1 MSATHA
7 RQRFP
12 RLATLL
18 GYREDRPARPVA
30 TVGLRDSGVP
40 ASPVPQP
47 VAGPV
52 REHPEW
58 GPPPVARPVHM
69 VSDEDGIMPCCGL
82 TEFDVP
88 RADCVTIRPELVTCP
103 GMPITGRWAGPEAQQ
118 PFTGEPE
125 TGPMT
130 EPPAEVLVSEF
141 PGLPLEYPPAP
152 ADTGIL
158 SRVLEGLRALGDGTA
173 PAFAHYPP
181 AARGAR
187 IPAAAALGWLRQ
199 VRYPSCYG
207 TPEEYAAV
215 MRRCSAVTGTSSLWE
230 RPAAWPRP
238 EIEAP
243 GRAA

>member
-7 RQRFP
+7 RRS
-12 RLATLL
+12 RLARFADLFR
-18 GYREDRPARPVA
+18 YDPARP
-30 TVGLRDSGVP
+30 P
-40 ASPVPQP
+40 
-47 VAGPV
+47 
-52 REHPEW
+52 
-58 GPPPVARPVHM
+58 RPVINVAPGVEIPAHLVPDDGLQRPPWDGEPGQGVRVHM
-69 VSDEDGIMPCCGL
+69 RPDEDGIMPCCGL

-181 AARGAR
+181 AACGAR